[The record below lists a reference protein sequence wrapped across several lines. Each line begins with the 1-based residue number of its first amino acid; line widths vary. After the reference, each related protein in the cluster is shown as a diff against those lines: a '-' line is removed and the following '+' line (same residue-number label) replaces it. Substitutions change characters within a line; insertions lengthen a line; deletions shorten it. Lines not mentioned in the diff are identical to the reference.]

1 MINFFKK
8 YYKEVIQVGLGILL
22 IYLLIRTF
30 TPAPDKSELL
40 KYKLEQLDQ
49 NINKMKQLQLQL
61 NDSISSYKK
70 EIEKID
76 ENILKIKSEK
86 TTINNYFEQK
96 KEKIEGMSKQE
107 IDSTFKQRYKY

>member
-1 MINFFKK
+1 MKGFIKT
-8 YYKEVIQVGLGILL
+8 YYKEIIQVGLGLLL
-22 IYLLIRTF
+22 IFLLVKTF

-70 EIEKID
+70 DIDKID
-76 ENILKIKSEK
+76 ENIAKIKSEK

>member
-1 MINFFKK
+1 MKK
-8 YYKEVIQVGLGILL
+8 FIKTYYKEIIQVGLGLLL
-22 IYLLIRTF
+22 IFLLVKTF
-30 TPAPDKSELL
+30 IPAPDKSELL

-70 EIEKID
+70 DIDKID
-76 ENILKIKSEK
+76 ENISKIKSEK

-107 IDSTFKQRYKY
+107 IDSSFKQRYKY

>member
-1 MINFFKK
+1 MKNFIKT
-8 YYKEVIQVGLGILL
+8 YYKEIIQVGLGLLL
-22 IYLLIRTF
+22 IFLLVKTF

-40 KYKLEQLDQ
+40 KYELEQLDQ

-70 EIEKID
+70 DIDKIG
-76 ENILKIKSEK
+76 ENIAKIKSEK

>member
-1 MINFFKK
+1 MNLIKK
-8 YYKEVIQVGLGILL
+8 YYKEILL
-22 IYLLIRTF
+22 VLTIGVVIFILVKIL

-70 EIEKID
+70 DIDKID
-76 ENILKIKSEK
+76 ENISKIKSEK
-86 TTINNYFEQK
+86 TTINNFYEQK
-96 KEKIEGMSKQE
+96 KEKIEGMSKKE
-107 IDSTFKQRYKY
+107 IDSSFKQRYKY

>member
-1 MINFFKK
+1 MKK
-8 YYKEVIQVGLGILL
+8 FIKTYYKEIIQVGLGLLL
-22 IYLLIRTF
+22 IFLLVRTF

-70 EIEKID
+70 DIDKID
-76 ENILKIKSEK
+76 ENISKIKSEK

>member
-1 MINFFKK
+1 MKK
-8 YYKEVIQVGLGILL
+8 FIKTYYKEIIQVGLGLLL
-22 IYLLIRTF
+22 IFILVKTF
-30 TPAPDKSELL
+30 IPAPDKSELL

-70 EIEKID
+70 DIDKID
-76 ENILKIKSEK
+76 ENISKIKSEK

-107 IDSTFKQRYKY
+107 IDSSFKQRYKY